1 MQYLTP
7 FVLDRHWPQ
16 GHLSGVQPAVDVVRD
31 ARHLCLP
38 CPVVPTR
45 ADTPLVPFAVAS
57 FSLDHRIDHP
67 PPFAHCITVCRSR
80 KQTIEVRIS
89 SSLLARSHDHRRSL
103 SMPGLSSVHHL
114 CTVDQCHASIH
125 TLLWNDR
132 QLPCPRCQSQDIAPW
147 VRPRRPGCKR
157 SWCRSLYRRLS
168 LMAVGI
174 HGHTWAVL
182 RLPSWHDLG
191 AATGR

>member
-1 MQYLTP
+1 
-7 FVLDRHWPQ
+7 
-16 GHLSGVQPAVDVVRD
+16 
-31 ARHLCLP
+31 
-38 CPVVPTR
+38 
-45 ADTPLVPFAVAS
+45 
-57 FSLDHRIDHP
+57 
-67 PPFAHCITVCRSR
+67 
-80 KQTIEVRIS
+80 
-89 SSLLARSHDHRRSL
+89 
-103 SMPGLSSVHHL
+103 
-114 CTVDQCHASIH
+114 DQCHASIH

-191 AATGR
+191 AATGRRDAAVQPVLPRYTLRAMARALRGALMAVRGRYARGFP